1 MRIFVVGYGVV
12 ARSFVELLESQQSI
26 LYSQHGLSPRLVG
39 VCDSRGAA
47 VSERG
52 LTAADLHA
60 AKESTGS
67 VAGVEGH
74 GVRNVDASQLIAEC
88 DADVVVEASPSQMS
102 APARSIE
109 NLKAAFRTG
118 KHAVSVNK
126 APLAAAMP
134 AMMELADFNKVQF
147 RFSGTVG
154 GGTPVLNVARECARG
169 DEVQSVRG
177 IFNGTT
183 NFILWKMHEEGLDF
197 DTVLTEAIE
206 LGYAETDPSADIDG
220 IDAATKVVI
229 LANYVLGRPCTIDD
243 VKVEG
248 IRGLPR
254 ERIEEAA
261 DRGNRL
267 KLIGEIG
274 DTLSVSPQE
283 VPAGDPLDVPASLN
297 AITLTLKAS
306 ADVTLIGRGAG
317 GIETATSV
325 MRDLL
330 DIWNVIGGQP

>member
-1 MRIFVVGYGVV
+1 MRIFVVGFGVV
-12 ARSFVELLESQQSI
+12 ARSFVELLESQQPI
-26 LYSQHGLSPRLVG
+26 LYSQHGLSPRLIG
-39 VCDSRGAA
+39 VCDSKGAA

-52 LTAADLHA
+52 LIVDDLKAAR
-60 AKESTGS
+60 ESTGS
-67 VAGVEGH
+67 VSGVAGH
-74 GVRNVDASQLIAEC
+74 GVRNANVPQLIAEC

-102 APARSIE
+102 APARAIE

-118 KHAVSVNK
+118 KHAISVNK

-134 AMMELADFNKVQF
+134 AMMELASFNNVQF

-169 DEVQSVRG
+169 DKVKSVRG

-197 DTVLTEAIE
+197 DTVLAEAID

-220 IDAATKVVI
+220 IDAASKVVI

-243 VKVEG
+243 VRVEG

-254 ERIEEAA
+254 ERIEQAA
-261 DRGNRL
+261 ARGHRL

-274 DTLSVSPQE
+274 ETLSVSPQE
-283 VPAGDPLDVPASLN
+283 VPAGDPLDVPSSLN

-330 DIWNVIGGQP
+330 DIWNAIGGQP

>member
-12 ARSFVELLESQQSI
+12 ARSFIDLLEAQQSV
-26 LYSQHGLSPRLVG
+26 LYQQQGLSPRLVG
-39 VCDSRGAA
+39 VCDSTGAA

-52 LTAADLHA
+52 LSADELRA
-60 AKESTGS
+60 AKESTGT
-67 VAGVEGH
+67 VAGVAGH
-74 GVRNVDASQLIAEC
+74 GVRTVDAAQLIAEC
-88 DADVVVEASPSQMS
+88 DADIVVEASPSQMS
-102 APARSIE
+102 TPGRSIE

-118 KHAVSVNK
+118 KHAISVNK

-134 AMMELADFNKVQF
+134 AMLELAEFNGVQF

-169 DEVQSVRG
+169 DEVTMVRG

-183 NFILWKMHEEGLDF
+183 NFILWKMHSEGLDF
-197 DTVLTEAIE
+197 DTVLKEAID

-220 IDAATKVVI
+220 VDAATKVVI
-229 LANYVLGRPCTIDD
+229 LANYVLGRPATIGD

-261 DRGNRL
+261 QRGNHL

-274 DTLSVSPQE
+274 EALSVAPQE
-283 VPAGDPLDVPASLN
+283 VPIGDPLDVPASLN
-297 AITLTLKAS
+297 AITLSLKAS
-306 ADVTLIGRGAG
+306 SDITLIGRGAG

-330 DIWNVIGGQP
+330 DIWNVIGGRS